1 MTHWL
6 LTLLLGPLLLYQGF
20 RVRKNILL
28 LPEPPGEQTGT
39 AGSGPLLRLLVTGDS
54 AAAGVGAAHQQEALL
69 GQLVT
74 RLSQDF
80 RVEFTLLAKTGGTT
94 RSSLR
99 DVKKLSGQSF
109 DAVVISLGVNDVT
122 AGVGLTRW
130 REQQAGLRTYL
141 RESLGTQHLI
151 VTGLPPVHGFPALP
165 QPLRWYLGRRA
176 SEFDTALQQDVA
188 AEPDVQFVSLR
199 FSQDVSLMAIDG
211 FHPGPAIYREWAR
224 RAADQLRAAYGARA

>member
-20 RVRKNILL
+20 RVRRNILL
-28 LPEPPGEQTGT
+28 LPEPPGERTGT
-39 AGSGPLLRLLVTGDS
+39 AGNGPPLRLLVTGDS

-69 GQLVT
+69 GQLVA

-94 RSSLR
+94 RSTLR
-99 DVKKLSGQSF
+99 ALAKLSGQSF
-109 DAVVISLGVNDVT
+109 DAVVTSLGVNDVT

-141 RESLGTQHLI
+141 RESLGAQHLI

-176 SEFDTALQQDVA
+176 SEFDTVLQQDVA
-188 AEPDVQFVSLR
+188 AESDVHFVSLR
-199 FSQDVSLMAIDG
+199 FSQDVSLMAVDG
-211 FHPGPAIYREWAR
+211 FHPGPAIYAEWAR
-224 RAADQLRAAYGARA
+224 RAADHIRAAYGARA